1 MSYNFSEA
9 IDNLKKEKK
18 RKFNQSVELIVNLK
32 DFDIRKDSLNTF
44 LQLPFAPSE
53 KTVCAFL
60 DKPNN
65 QFDSAILKADF
76 DKWQDKKEMKKLAK
90 DYDFFVAVPSVMQ
103 LVATKFGRILGPMG
117 KMPSPQLG
125 LLISQDEKSVN
136 EMIAK
141 LRKTTRIKA
150 KEPSVKILI
159 GKEDM
164 ETLKIAQ
171 NAEAVYN
178 VVVNA
183 LPKKKENI
191 KSLIIKF
198 TMSKPIKLVLK

>member
-9 IDNLKKEKK
+9 IDNLKKGKK
-18 RKFNQSVELIVNLK
+18 RNFNQSVELIINLK
-32 DFDIRKDSLNTF
+32 DFDARKDSLNTF
-44 LQLPFAPSE
+44 LQLPFPPSE
-53 KTVCAFL
+53 KKICAFL

-65 QFDSAILKADF
+65 EFDSAILKADF
-76 DKWQDKKEMKKLAK
+76 EKWQDKKEMKKLAK

-125 LLISQDEKSVN
+125 LLVSQDEKSIQ
-136 EMIAK
+136 ELISK
-141 LRKTTRIKA
+141 LRKTTRVKA

-159 GKEDM
+159 GKEDTD
-164 ETLKIAQ
+164 TLKISQ
-171 NAEAVYN
+171 NAEAIYN
-178 VVVNA
+178 LVVNT

-191 KSLIIKF
+191 KSLMIKL